1 MHLHLFFSTKNKS
14 QFMEDITWKK
24 FFLSSADLMHITS
37 IYLWCKLYIMFT
49 KRLEVLNKASWFSHR
64 IIYKSMPT
72 KSLSKWK
79 CFVLFF
85 LFHAFSVVI
94 RYCTDY
100 NEWHEVVVASC
111 FGGTG
116 HICVG
121 VHGLSLEM
129 VKRIFRPILGR
140 QLIKKLM
147 RGLYR

>member
-49 KRLEVLNKASWFSHR
+49 KRLEVLNEASWFSHR

-85 LFHAFSVVI
+85 FIPCIFSRDKVLY
-94 RYCTDY
+94 RLQWMT
-100 NEWHEVVVASC
+100 WSSLASC

-129 VKRIFRPILGR
+129 VKRIFIPILGR